1 MFCIWVLAALAQTVE
16 PPQPLRTLQPTQ
28 MHQDLEL
35 LQEGLETWHA
45 GMYWTTTRQ
54 EFADAM
60 RVAEGA
66 AEDEMSVAAFY
77 LHVARLVA
85 LTREGHARAA
95 IPDEVIEHLSL
106 IGMLPVSVRWVGAEL
121 VVFRDFRAPDGT
133 ELRGHRV
140 LSINGRTPDELFD
153 ALSPLVTRDGFAEY
167 AMREYLD
174 GLYFSVLHA
183 MVYGAQDEYRLM
195 LSSDDGPV
203 EVVGEA
209 VTVEEIKRHVVARY
223 HDDDA
228 GPAEPVDTFHFQHV
242 APGVAFL
249 AVDTFNS
256 DELRT
261 NTTHGRYRRL
271 LRRSFSSM
279 ESEGVHTLVLDLSE
293 NGGGSEGN
301 ENLLFSYLAPNYQK
315 YRAVRVNQGAAV
327 VGESIGAP
335 QRYRIPWLERWWVY
349 RTLPDGSLERR
360 DKAPVGLSAFR
371 GRRPKQ
377 AFDGELYV
385 AVGTATYSGGSEL
398 ANMLYTGDRGHVV
411 GEPTSGGF
419 YGNTSG
425 VSFELELPHSGIVV
439 HVPVI
444 QFEMN
449 VGGLPLGSALIPHEV
464 VVPTIEQSLAGERAA
479 SIHILESL
487 GIHVDLP
494 ATR

>member
-1 MFCIWVLAALAQTVE
+1 MFCIWVLAAWAQAAE
-16 PPQPLRTLQPTQ
+16 PPQPLRTLQPMQ

-45 GMYWTTTRQ
+45 GMYWTTTRE

-60 RVAEGA
+60 HTAVGA
-66 AEDEMSVAAFY
+66 AEREMSTAAFY

-95 IPDEVIEHLSL
+95 IPAEVIESLSST
-106 IGMLPVSVRWVGAEL
+106 GMLPVSVRWVGTEL
-121 VVFRDFRAPDGT
+121 VVDRDFRAPDGT

-140 LSINGRTPDELFD
+140 LSINGRTPDQLFD

-167 AMREYLD
+167 AMRAYLA

-183 MVYGAQDEYRLM
+183 MVYGAQGEYRLV
-195 LSSDDGPV
+195 LSGDDGPV
-203 EVVGEA
+203 EVVGRA
-209 VTVEEIKRHVVARY
+209 VTVEEMKRHVVARY
-223 HDDDA
+223 RDDA
-228 GPAEPVDTFHFQHV
+228 GPAEPVDTLHFQHV

-249 AVDTFNS
+249 AVDTFSS
-256 DELRT
+256 DEFRS
-261 NTTHGRYRRL
+261 NATHRHYGRF
-271 LRRSFSSM
+271 LRRSFASLQA
-279 ESEGVHTLVLDLSE
+279 EDVHTLVLDISL

-301 ENLLFSYLAPNYQK
+301 ENVLFSYLATNYQK

-335 QRYRIPWLERWWVY
+335 QRYRIPRLERWWAY

-371 GRRPKQ
+371 GRQPRN

-398 ANMLYTGDRGHVV
+398 ANMLYTRDRGHVV

-419 YGNTSG
+419 HGNTSG
-425 VSFELELPHSGIVV
+425 VSFELALPHSGIVV

-449 VGGLPLGSALIPHEV
+449 VDGLPLGSALIPHEV

-479 SIHILESL
+479 SEHILMSL
-487 GIHVDLP
+487 GIDAELP
-494 ATR
+494 AAR